1 MKRFTAP
8 QWTKALAAAALLALI
23 VVAAWLLREA
33 VLPPKALE
41 PSEALAMDAAQ
52 HAELKTRG
60 AYLVRA
66 GNCMACHSA
75 RGGAPFAGGRGI
87 DTPFGTVYSSNLTPD
102 KSTGLGN
109 WTSSEF
115 WRAVHHGQSKNG
127 RLLYPAFPYT
137 NYTQVTRT
145 DADAMFAYLQS
156 LEAVTAPT
164 PAHTLSWPFNT
175 QAALSAWRALYF
187 SPGVFVPEAT
197 QSPEWNRGAYLVQ
210 GLGHCAACHSA
221 RDALGGSRPLDLAGG
236 LIPMQN
242 WYAPSLSSNAEA
254 GVAEWPLADIVALLK
269 TGTTPRAS
277 VLGPMAEVV
286 LHSTQHMQHA
296 DLQAMAVFLKALP
309 QTQESAPE
317 LSTASRGGVKPIA
330 QATSAAARAGGKL
343 YETQCAQCHGDRGQ
357 GVAGAYPA
365 LAGNRAVTLASPA
378 NLVQIV
384 LNGGY
389 APATAGNPRPYGMP
403 PFLLVFNDNETAQL
417 LTFLRSAWGNSATEV
432 TPLDVNRARNIPQ

>member
-1 MKRFTAP
+1 MMRLTAS
-8 QWTKALAAAALLALI
+8 QWFKAVASLGLLALI
-23 VVAAWLLREA
+23 AVAAWLLREA
-33 VLPPKALE
+33 VLPPKTLE
-41 PSEALAMDAAQ
+41 PAEVRAMDSAQ
-52 HAELKTRG
+52 QAEFKTRG

-75 RGGAPFAGGRGI
+75 RGGEPFAGGRGI
-87 DTPFGTVYSSNLTPD
+87 DTPFGTVYASNLTPD
-102 KSTGLGN
+102 KGTGLGD
-109 WTSSEF
+109 WSSSDF
-115 WRAVHHGQSKNG
+115 WRALHHGQSKNG

-137 NYTQVTRT
+137 NYTQVTRS
-145 DADAMFAYLQS
+145 DADAMFAYLQG

-187 SPGVFVPEAT
+187 SPGVFVPEST

-221 RDALGGSRPLDLAGG
+221 RDALGSSRPLDLAGG

-242 WYAPSLSSNAEA
+242 WYAPSLSSEAET
-254 GVAEWPLADIVALLK
+254 GVAEWPIADIVALLR
-269 TGTTPRAS
+269 TGSTPRAS

-286 LHSTQHMQHA
+286 LHSTQHMNDA
-296 DLQAMAVFLKALP
+296 DLQAMTVFLKALP
-309 QTQESAPE
+309 QTKESAPE
-317 LSTASRGGVKPIA
+317 LPAASRGGAKPLA
-330 QATSAAARAGGKL
+330 LASSALARAGGKI
-343 YETQCAQCHGDRGQ
+343 YETNCAQCHGDSGQ

-365 LAGNRAVTLASPA
+365 LAGNRAVTLSSPT

-403 PFLLVFNDNETAQL
+403 PFLLALNDNETAQL
-417 LTFLRSAWGNSATEV
+417 LTFLRSAWGNSAGEV
-432 TPLDVNRARNIPQ
+432 SALDVNRARNLPQ